1 MRVLVQRSGYS
12 TVSVSEKIVGK
23 IDSGLVLFVGFTD
36 GDDIEKIK
44 YLVKKILNLRI
55 FPDENG
61 VMNKSILEYGGD
73 ILSISQFTLYADTNK
88 GNRPSY
94 MKALNGHDAKK
105 LYDAFNKE
113 LRKYTKVDE
122 GVFGENM
129 VVSNNNIGPT
139 TIILEI

>member
-1 MRVLVQRSGYS
+1 
-12 TVSVSEKIVGK
+12 
-23 IDSGLVLFVGFTD
+23 
-36 GDDIEKIK
+36 
-44 YLVKKILNLRI
+44 
-55 FPDENG
+55 
-61 VMNKSILEYGGD
+61 
-73 ILSISQFTLYADTNK
+73 
-88 GNRPSY
+88 